1 MHLLPVVGMS
11 EVQCET
17 LVAGVR
23 EPRHQWRVEVSST
36 DPVQAHG
43 EQSHPIKS
51 LPSILKHRRPAPSG
65 DRVPAGRASRWP
77 KLPRREKNKNLH
89 LSSRVLML
97 VMESHFS
104 YNMRRENR
112 TISRWRQQVVVANPS
127 EFRPEEETENNR
139 GRCISDS

>member
-17 LVAGVR
+17 FVAGVR

-51 LPSILKHRRPAPSG
+51 LPSILKHRRPAEIRFQRAEPVPVPKTTASG
-65 DRVPAGRASRWP
+65 
-77 KLPRREKNKNLH
+77 K
-89 LSSRVLML
+89 
-97 VMESHFS
+97 
-104 YNMRRENR
+104 
-112 TISRWRQQVVVANPS
+112 
-127 EFRPEEETENNR
+127 
-139 GRCISDS
+139 